1 MSMKHF
7 DMRRPEFAPYGFTCE
22 RWEPTLMPRPD
33 KHTEVELNYL
43 ERGHLTYLFWGQ
55 RTTVEGGRPALFWAT
70 TPHQIVEYEDVTSYT
85 VVTLPLGW
93 LLNWALPEKLIKRI
107 LSGRLI
113 QEPNSSQ
120 LYLDKALF
128 EQWYQDINCNST
140 SFHEIVLLEIKA
152 RLLRLAGNLV
162 DDNALPDSPSL
173 DRSKR
178 AVGIQS
184 TSKIE
189 PMAKFI
195 ARNYTRPIHVTDV
208 ADAVNLHP
216 DYAGDLFR
224 RTFGITLNNFII
236 QHRVQHAQRMLVTT
250 NNKILEIAYA
260 SGFNSLSRFNVSF
273 KSLCGCTP
281 RQYRTSHQLPG

>member
-1 MSMKHF
+1 
-7 DMRRPEFAPYGFTCE
+7 
-22 RWEPTLMPRPD
+22 MPRPD

-43 ERGHLTYLFWGQ
+43 ERGRLTYLFWGE
-55 RTTVEGGRPALFWAT
+55 RTTVEGGKPALFWAT

-85 VVTLPLGW
+85 VVTLPLPWILG
-93 LLNWALPEKLIKRI
+93 WALPENFIKRI

-113 QEPNSSQ
+113 QEHNSSRS
-120 LYLDKALF
+120 YPDKALF
-128 EQWYQDINCNST
+128 EKWYQDINCNSMR
-140 SFHEIVLLEIKA
+140 FHEIVLLEIKA
-152 RLLRLAGNLV
+152 RLLRFADNLR
-162 DDNALPDSPSL
+162 DDNTLSNGPSPDCSQRP
-173 DRSKR
+173 
-178 AVGIQS
+178 VGTQS

-195 ARNYTRPIHVTDV
+195 AQNYTRRIHVADV
-208 ADAVNLHP
+208 AEAVKLHP

-250 NNKILEIAYA
+250 NKKILEVAYA
-260 SGFNSLSRFNVSF
+260 SGFNSLSRFNVAF

-281 RQYRTSHQLPG
+281 RQYRASHQLPC

>member
-1 MSMKHF
+1 MKHF
-7 DMRRPEFAPYGFTCE
+7 DQRRPEFAPYGFTCE

-43 ERGHLTYLFWGQ
+43 ERGRLTYLFWGE

-85 VVTLPLGW
+85 VVTLPLPW
-93 LLNWALPEKLIKRI
+93 LLSWALPENLVKRI

-113 QEPNSSQ
+113 QEPDSSQ
-120 LYLDKALF
+120 SYPDKAFF
-128 EQWYQDINCNST
+128 EQWHQDINCNSRR
-140 SFHEIVLLEIKA
+140 FHEIVLLEIKA
-152 RLLRLAGNLV
+152 RLLRLADNLTN
-162 DDNALPDSPSL
+162 DDAGLEDTSS
-173 DRSKR
+173 DRIQR
-178 AVGIQS
+178 PVGTQS
-184 TSKIE
+184 TDKIE

-195 ARNYTRPIHVTDV
+195 AQNYTQRIHVADV
-208 ADAVNLHP
+208 AEAVNLHP

-224 RTFGITLNNFII
+224 RTFGVTVNNFII

-250 NNKILEIAYA
+250 NKKILEIAYA
-260 SGFNSLSRFNVSF
+260 SGFNSLSRFNVAF

-281 RQYRTSHQLPG
+281 RQYRNTHQLPC